1 MHFLHCPENT
11 FERIFVA
18 SDIHG
23 NIHKFEQMLSTIEYN
38 PENDLLI
45 ILGDLVDRGSNNLD
59 CLKKAMGLSE
69 GGAIVIKGNH
79 DEMLELCLKD
89 ILNDTHKF
97 DLVFWANHNGGDRT
111 LQELQ
116 SITPEEA
123 KEYYSFLHDL
133 PLGFTIDN
141 LVFVHAGI
149 DPSKSLQKQHK
160 DDLLWIREEF
170 IKSKTIEGSLVIFGH
185 TPTLYMQDTMD
196 ISRSTIWHSKDKI
209 GIDCG
214 AAYGGRLACLEIRS
228 MTEYYF

>member
-1 MHFLHCPENT
+1 MYFLHCPENT
-11 FERIFVA
+11 FDHIFVT

-45 ILGDLVDRGSNNLD
+45 ILGDLVDRGNNNLD
-59 CLKKAMGLSE
+59 CLKKAMELSE
-69 GGAIVIKGNH
+69 GGAIVLKGNH

-89 ILNDTHKF
+89 IVNDTREF
-97 DLVFWANHNGGDRT
+97 DVDFWCRCNGGLKT
-111 LQELQ
+111 LTELQ

-123 KEYYSFLHDL
+123 KEYCSFLHDL
-133 PLGFTIDN
+133 PLGLTIDN

-149 DPSKSLQKQHK
+149 DSSKPLQKQHK

-170 IKSKTIEGSLVIFGH
+170 IESKAIEGSLVIFGH
-185 TPTLYMQDTMD
+185 TPTLYMQDTTD

-228 MTEYYF
+228 MTEYYL